1 MSFDAQRLYQLLP
14 AIYRIRDA
22 EQGNPLQAL
31 ISVLA
36 EQAQVVEEDLAQLY
50 DNLFIETCASW
61 VVPYIGDLI
70 GAGTL
75 NRTGLVSGSTRAE
88 VANTLRYRRAK
99 GTLAVLEELAHDVTG
114 WDAHA
119 IEYFQQLTATQHVN
133 HLRPQ
138 KGAFVDL
145 RNQEAINRIK
155 GPFDRLART
164 VDVRHIESGR
174 GRSNIPNVGIFLFR
188 LQSFSLT
195 APPAFALDAHRFLFN
210 PLGTNTQLF
219 SRPDTEA
226 GPGVLSTPA
235 NVPETLQRRLLSTH
249 LDDYYGPDQSILL
262 NVDGNP
268 VLPGQGQQTSDLI
281 TACDLSDFNA
291 GWAHVPKNK
300 IAIDPELGRI
310 AFPASQS
317 PKTVSVT
324 FHYGL
329 SAEVGGG
336 EYPRAGTFDP
346 ILAPVH
352 QTKSPA
358 KLQDALNGLAAGG
371 VLEITDNAT
380 YSETLSI
387 TAASQ
392 RFCLRAGDGHRPLL
406 NLSGPLAISGA
417 VNGEVTL
424 NGLLIV
430 GTIHVTG
437 ALSRLN
443 LSHCTLVPSAA
454 APSLI
459 IESSGATVT
468 IDQSVL
474 GSIRTVSGAGIKINS
489 SIVDALAQ
497 EGVAFA
503 AVDGNSAGG
512 SVNIENSTVI
522 GKVFATQ
529 LVLVSNSILLA
540 RLGTADTWNSPVQSE
555 RRQQGC
561 VRFSF
566 VPFESITP
574 RRYRCQPSTQ
584 EDQTRMRPE
593 LNSTHYGDPAYGQL
607 SARCTPE
614 ILTGAD
620 DGAEMGAFHDLLQPQ
635 RIAHLRL
642 RLKEYS
648 RFSMETGIFFAT

>member
-50 DNLFIETCASW
+50 DNLFIETCAPW

-138 KGAFVDL
+138 KGGFVDL

-164 VDVRHIESGR
+164 VDVRPIESGR
-174 GRSNIPNVGIFLFR
+174 GRSNIPNIGIFLFR

-195 APPAFALDAHRFLFN
+195 ATPAFALDAHRFLFN
-210 PLGTNTQLF
+210 PLGINTQLF

-226 GPGVLSTPA
+226 GPGVLSTA
-235 NVPETLQRRLLSTH
+235 VNVPETLRRRFLNTH
-249 LDDYYGPDQSILL
+249 LDDYYGPDQSIIL
-262 NVDGNP
+262 NVDGNS

-324 FHYGL
+324 FHYGF

-352 QTKSPA
+352 QTKSPE

-380 YSETLSI
+380 YSETLSMA
-387 TAASQ
+387 AASQ
-392 RFCLRAGDGHRPLL
+392 RFCLRAGDGHRPLI
-406 NLSGPLAISGA
+406 NLSGPFAISGA

-468 IDQSVL
+468 VDHSVL

-497 EGVAFA
+497 ESVAFA

-512 SVNIENSTVI
+512 NLNIENSTVI
-522 GKVFATQ
+522 GKVHATQ

-584 EDQTRMRPE
+584 EDQTRVRPD